1 MSLDTH
7 MSLRAT
13 DCELLVQG
21 KTGGADWYS
30 G

>member
-7 MSLRAT
+7 MSLRVT
-13 DCELLVQG
+13 NCELLVQG
-21 KTGGADWYS
+21 KTGETDWYS